1 MSNTDHQA
9 QPGVID
15 LTTHRMGLV
24 VRKARQIRE
33 ASDVFL
39 QTWAPLSAQPAMP
52 VFAWSELERQLL
64 DLAPDEL
71 APMVRD
77 LVSAVRKEAPPKPPE
92 MVLREILVIA
102 STVLDESFRQACAEN
117 TPAPTFSGEGP
128 PMP

>member
-1 MSNTDHQA
+1 MTKTGVRIEQ
-9 QPGVID
+9 GVID

-24 VRKARQIRE
+24 VQKARQIRE
-33 ASDVFL
+33 ASDAFL
-39 QTWAPLSAQPAMP
+39 LTWRPLAAQPAMP
-52 VFAWSELERQLL
+52 VFTWGELERQLL

-102 STVLDESFRQACAEN
+102 STVLDEGFRQSCAE
-117 TPAPTFSGEGP
+117 PTTAGEGST
-128 PMP
+128 MP

>member
-1 MSNTDHQA
+1 MSETGIRTDQR
-9 QPGVID
+9 VID

-24 VRKARQIRE
+24 VQKARQIRE
-33 ASDVFL
+33 ASDAFL

-77 LVSAVRKEAPPKPPE
+77 LVSALRKEAPPKPPE
-92 MVLREILVIA
+92 MVLREMLVIA
-102 STVLDESFRQACAEN
+102 STVLDESFRQAFAET
-117 TPAPTFSGEGP
+117 TPEPNSSGKGP

>member
-1 MSNTDHQA
+1 MSKTGVRTEQ
-9 QPGVID
+9 GVID

-33 ASDVFL
+33 ASDAFL
-39 QTWAPLSAQPAMP
+39 QTWEPLAAHPSMP

-64 DLAPDEL
+64 DLAPEEL

-102 STVLDESFRQACAEN
+102 STVLDEGFRQACAQNGLE
-117 TPAPTFSGEGP
+117 PSSSGEGP